1 MKYDQVLIRF
11 GDLMLKGKNRDIFIR
26 QTVKLIERNI
36 KDLNVQMRKTH
47 DRVYLK
53 LNDTDQE
60 LVAKRLK
67 RVSGLNSF
75 SFVKAVNN
83 DLEDIASVATIM
95 LNLSLK
101 DGDTFKIESKRANK
115 RFPLTSLEVSKTVAG
130 KVIPKLIKKV
140 SVDVKNPNKTLHI
153 EIRDVETYLYL
164 DVVKGLGGYPIGVGG
179 KGLSLLSGGIDSP
192 VATFLAMKQG
202 VLAEGL
208 HFDSSP
214 LTPIESAQKVIDL
227 AKKLALFT
235 PKHEF
240 ALYIVPFHNIH
251 LEIIKHIPDAY
262 LITVMRRIMFRIAE
276 RKAEQIGTLALITG
290 ESIGQVASQT
300 LESFHTIENVTKIP
314 ILRPLLTYDKQ
325 DIVNLAHEL
334 DFYNISIRPFE
345 DCCAIYL
352 PQNPT
357 TKPKI
362 DKAIEYE
369 SKLDLENLI
378 NWAVENT
385 FKMIIKANSDLDIT
399 SYGFTTKEAWEEI
412 KNDRVAPK

>member
-1 MKYDQVLIRF
+1 
-11 GDLMLKGKNRDIFIR
+11 MLKGKNRDIFIR